1 MPEVFQ
7 HINWVDVLIVILLI
21 RTSYIGTRNGL
32 SEEIFRIIGVL
43 LGLFFSI
50 KYYSALGSR
59 INSTISLPQE
69 FVDGGTFL
77 ILILLSM
84 LSMKLVALGLTKI
97 VKLSFSDKIDKWGGF
112 IAGLLR
118 GAVLM
123 SLLFMLFGII
133 QVDYLVKSVDERS
146 LTGPYVEK
154 IAPNVYQA
162 IARTSPEVVKA
173 LPKGK

>member
-1 MPEVFQ
+1 
-7 HINWVDVLIVILLI
+7 
-21 RTSYIGTRNGL
+21 
-32 SEEIFRIIGVL
+32 
-43 LGLFFSI
+43 
-50 KYYSALGSR
+50 
-59 INSTISLPQE
+59 
-69 FVDGGTFL
+69 
-77 ILILLSM
+77 
-84 LSMKLVALGLTKI
+84 MKLVALGLTKI